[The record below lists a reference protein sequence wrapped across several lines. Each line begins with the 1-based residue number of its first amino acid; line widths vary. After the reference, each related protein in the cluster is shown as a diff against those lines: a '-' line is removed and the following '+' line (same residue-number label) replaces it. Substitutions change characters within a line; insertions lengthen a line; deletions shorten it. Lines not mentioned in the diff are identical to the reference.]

1 MIRIQAE
8 LPTGIDWYFTDMK
21 NNLRHHMTRLAL
33 LFCILV
39 AVAGC
44 GEFVSSKD
52 DEVSIGK
59 AQKLELFLS
68 EDNLMRLYSSVAIS
82 DSVSCSVIYE
92 KWRGEGKIKVR
103 GYTSRM
109 HSKKSFQLKI
119 DGKKYVLE
127 RGDEVA
133 GISNRIAMRAQQ
145 LAGLPA
151 CDTETVGLF
160 LNDEYLGCYNLITY
174 YDEDILGGE
183 LYKAY
188 FKDYDNM
195 ENNHPLR
202 SLCEKKFPEDDDFS
216 NLENLLAAVTS
227 TLDNN
232 AKWQEWVNK
241 NVDIEKVASY
251 LAVHDFLMVED
262 TFMTNLYIAY
272 NKKFYLLPWDNES
285 CIGYNEK
292 GYDMG
297 GDNQL
302 TKRLVAVPEVKAAYN
317 RRMKELF
324 MDDGILST
332 LKADTEKM
340 FAAADTAMKNDPN
353 FTDGYDKYLKTKERF
368 LKFLSSAGRV
378 SHLTDPVLP

>member
-1 MIRIQAE
+1 
-8 LPTGIDWYFTDMK
+8 
-21 NNLRHHMTRLAL
+21 MTQLSLFFCVLAAL
-33 LFCILV
+33 IS
-39 AVAGC
+39 C
-44 GEFVSSKD
+44 GEFTTRED
-52 DEVSIGK
+52 DVSIGK

-68 EDNLMRLYSSVAIS
+68 DDNLMRLYSSVAIS

-103 GYTSRM
+103 GFTSRM
-109 HSKKSFQLKI
+109 HPKKSFQLKV
-119 DGKKYVLE
+119 DGRKYVLE

-183 LYKAY
+183 LYKSF
-188 FKDYDNM
+188 FKDYDHM

-202 SLCEKKFPEDDDFS
+202 SLSEKKFPEDDDFS
-216 NLENLLAAVTS
+216 NLEDLLAALTTFS
-227 TLDNN
+227 D
-232 AKWQEWVNK
+232 AEWQEYVCR

-251 LAVHDFLMVED
+251 LTVHDFLMVKD
-262 TFMTNLYIAY
+262 TFRTNLYIAY
-272 NKKFYLLPWDNES
+272 KEKFYLLPWDNES

-292 GYDMG
+292 SYDMG

-302 TKRLVAVPEVKAAYN
+302 TKRLVSVPEVKAAYN

-324 MDDGILST
+324 MNDGILST

-340 FAAADTAMKNDPN
+340 FASADIAMKKDPN
-353 FTDGYDKYLKTKERF
+353 FKDGYDKYLKEKERF
-368 LKFLSSAGRV
+368 LKYLSPSGRV
-378 SHLTDPVLP
+378 SHLSDPVLP

>member
-1 MIRIQAE
+1 ME
-8 LPTGIDWYFTDMK
+8 TVLYCTDMK
-21 NNLRHHMTRLAL
+21 NTFKCHII
-33 LFCILV
+33 LFVLFSCIL
-39 AVAGC
+39 AVLIGC
-44 GEFVSSKD
+44 GEFTAEDNDVD
-52 DEVSIGK
+52 TGK

-68 EDNLMRLYSSVAIS
+68 DENLMRLYSSVSIS

-92 KWRGEGKIKVR
+92 KWRGEGKLKVR

-109 HSKKSFQLKI
+109 HPKKSFQLKI
-119 DGKKYVLE
+119 DGRKYVLE

-151 CDTETVGLF
+151 CDTQTIGLF

-183 LYKAY
+183 LYKSY
-188 FKDYDNM
+188 FKDYDHM

-216 NLENLLAAVTS
+216 NLENLLAAVTTYS
-227 TLDNN
+227 PV
-232 AKWQEWVNK
+232 KWRDYVLK

-251 LAVHDFLMVED
+251 LAVHDFLLVED

-285 CIGYNEK
+285 CMGYNDK
-292 GYDMG
+292 GYEMG

-302 TKRLVAVPEVKAAYN
+302 TRRLVAVPEVKAAYN

-324 MDDGILST
+324 MDNGILST
-332 LKADTEKM
+332 LRADTVKM
-340 FAAADTAMKNDPN
+340 FDDADTAMKNDPN
-353 FTDGYDKYLKTKERF
+353 FRDGYNKYLTEKERF
-368 LKFLSSAGRV
+368 LKFLSPSGRV
-378 SHLTDPVLP
+378 SRLTDPVLP

>member
-1 MIRIQAE
+1 MRKSFFLII
-8 LPTGIDWYFTDMK
+8 
-21 NNLRHHMTRLAL
+21 RLAL
-33 LFCILV
+33 ICIIFANLT
-39 AVAGC
+39 GC

-59 AQKLELFLS
+59 AQKLEVFLS
-68 EDNLMRLYSSVAIS
+68 DDNLTRLYSSVSIS

-109 HSKKSFQLKI
+109 HAKKSFQLKI

-127 RGDEVA
+127 RGDGVA

-151 CDTETVGLF
+151 CDTETIGLF

-174 YDEDILGGE
+174 YDENEMGGE
-183 LYKAY
+183 LYKSY
-188 FKDYDNM
+188 FKDYDHM

-216 NLENLLAAVTS
+216 NLENLLSAVTTFS
-227 TLDNN
+227 D
-232 AKWQEWVNK
+232 AKWREWVNN
-241 NVDIEKVASY
+241 NVDVEKVASY
-251 LAVHDFLMVED
+251 LAVHDFLLVED

-285 CIGYNEK
+285 CMGYNEK
-292 GYDMG
+292 GFDMG

-302 TKRLVAVPEVKAAYN
+302 TKRLVSVPEVKAAYN

-332 LKADTEKM
+332 LKADAEKM
-340 FAAADTAMKNDPN
+340 FESAGTAMKNDPN
-353 FTDGYDKYLKTKERF
+353 YKDGYGKYLKEKERF
-368 LKFLSSAGRV
+368 LKFLSPSGRV
-378 SHLTDPVLP
+378 SRLTDPVLK

>member
-1 MIRIQAE
+1 MQ
-8 LPTGIDWYFTDMK
+8 
-21 NNLRHHMTRLAL
+21 HMTQLSLFFCVLAAL
-33 LFCILV
+33 IS
-39 AVAGC
+39 C
-44 GEFVSSKD
+44 GEFTTRED
-52 DEVSIGK
+52 DVSIGK

-68 EDNLMRLYSSVAIS
+68 DDNLMRLYSSVAIS

-103 GYTSRM
+103 GFTSRM
-109 HSKKSFQLKI
+109 HPKKSFQLKV
-119 DGKKYVLE
+119 DGRKYVLE

-183 LYKAY
+183 LYKS
-188 FKDYDNM
+188 FFDDYDHM

-202 SLCEKKFPEDDDFS
+202 SLSEKKFPEDDDFS
-216 NLENLLAAVTS
+216 NLENLLAALTTFS
-227 TLDNN
+227 D
-232 AKWQEWVNK
+232 AEWQEYVCR
-241 NVDIEKVASY
+241 NVDIERVASY
-251 LAVHDFLMVED
+251 LAVHDFLMVKD
-262 TFMTNLYIAY
+262 TFRTNLYIAY
-272 NKKFYLLPWDNES
+272 NEKFYLLPWDNES
-285 CIGYNEK
+285 CIGYNERS
-292 GYDMG
+292 YDMG

-302 TKRLVAVPEVKAAYN
+302 TKRLVSVPEVKAAYN

-340 FAAADTAMKNDPN
+340 FAAADIAMKNDPN
-353 FTDGYDKYLKTKERF
+353 FKDGYDKYLKEKERF
-368 LKFLSSAGRV
+368 LKFLSPSGRV
-378 SHLTDPVLP
+378 SHLSDPVLP

>member
-1 MIRIQAE
+1 ME
-8 LPTGIDWYFTDMK
+8 TVLYCTDMK
-21 NNLRHHMTRLAL
+21 NTFKCHII
-33 LFCILV
+33 LFVLSSCIL
-39 AVAGC
+39 AVLIGC
-44 GEFVSSKD
+44 GEFTAEDNDVD
-52 DEVSIGK
+52 TGK

-68 EDNLMRLYSSVAIS
+68 DENLMRLYSSVSIS

-92 KWRGEGKIKVR
+92 KWRGEGKLKVR

-109 HSKKSFQLKI
+109 HPKKSFQLKI
-119 DGKKYVLE
+119 DGRKYVLE

-151 CDTETVGLF
+151 CDTQTIGLF

-174 YDEDILGGE
+174 YDEDVLGGE
-183 LYKAY
+183 LYKSY
-188 FKDYDNM
+188 FKDYDHM

-216 NLENLLAAVTS
+216 NLENLLSAVTTFS
-227 TLDNN
+227 D
-232 AKWQEWVNK
+232 AKWREWVNN
-241 NVDIEKVASY
+241 NVDVEKVASY
-251 LAVHDFLMVED
+251 LAVHDFLLVND
-262 TFMTNLYIAY
+262 TFRTNLYIAY

-292 GYDMG
+292 TYKIG

-317 RRMKELF
+317 RRMQELF

-332 LKADTEKM
+332 LKADAEKM
-340 FAAADTAMKNDPN
+340 FESAGTAMKNDPN
-353 FTDGYDKYLKTKERF
+353 YKDGYGKYLKEKERF
-368 LKFLSSAGRV
+368 LKFLSPSGRV
-378 SHLTDPVLP
+378 SRLTDPVLK